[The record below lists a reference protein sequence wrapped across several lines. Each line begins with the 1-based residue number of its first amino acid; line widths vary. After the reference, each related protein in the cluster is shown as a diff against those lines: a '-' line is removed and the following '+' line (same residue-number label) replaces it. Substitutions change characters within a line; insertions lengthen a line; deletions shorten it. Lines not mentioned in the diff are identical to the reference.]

1 MHNLRICEFGRGE
14 VSEDNISCNYYSFLC
29 QFYVQLHIV
38 HRVCCCFFSNVFAQR
53 CKRRVNEELRGYLAT
68 IISRL
73 SEKFSPIYWKENGF
87 TPRYVRCGIDF
98 KEWRYSP
105 PRNDLAQCRS
115 NANGS
120 CSFVKFDC
128 FSPFDSFYSA
138 SKVVHCPGS
147 RKYSSESWF
156 SIFFF
161 FFSPSEI
168 FALKY
173 STRETLSSS

>member
-29 QFYVQLHIV
+29 QFYVQLHIA
-38 HRVCCCFFSNVFAQR
+38 HRVCGCFSNVFAQR

-161 FFSPSEI
+161 FFPSEI